1 MRDVEAQLT
10 LLVEKIK
17 DLKDFSQEQG
27 IELGK
32 EVEALEKKAAKLR
45 EELYANLDGWQ
56 KLQLARNAKRPTA
69 LDYFNLIFTDFIP
82 LHGDRQFRDDPALV
96 GGIALLEGK
105 PVTVLGHQKGR
116 DTKENIARNYGMPH
130 PEGYRKALR
139 LMEQAEKFHR
149 PIICFI
155 DTPGAYPGLGAEERG
170 QSEAIARNLRE
181 MASLKTPIINFVTG
195 EGGSGGALALSIGDC
210 LLMLEN
216 AVYSVIS
223 PEGCAA
229 ILWKDASLAK
239 DAAAALKL
247 KAQDLSEFGVVDE
260 IVPEPKKG
268 LQDNWDLGLPAIKEA
283 LVRHMDLLGHL
294 PLETLLQRRWRRLSS
309 QGHWQEEE

>member
-1 MRDVEAQLT
+1 
-10 LLVEKIK
+10 VEKIK

-139 LMEQAEKFHR
+139 LMQQAEKFHR

>member
-1 MRDVEAQLT
+1 
-10 LLVEKIK
+10 VEKIK

-96 GGIALLEGK
+96 GGIAMLEGK

>member
-96 GGIALLEGK
+96 GGIAMLEGK